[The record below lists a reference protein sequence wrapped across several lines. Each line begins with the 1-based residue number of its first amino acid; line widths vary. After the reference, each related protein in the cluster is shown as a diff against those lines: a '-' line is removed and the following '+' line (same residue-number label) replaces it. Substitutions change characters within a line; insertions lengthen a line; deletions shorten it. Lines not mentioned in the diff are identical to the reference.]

1 MDYMDTEEERRRRD
15 LHKAEAETAKLEQ
28 KLAELRRK
36 ERSARTRLKST
47 TRHETWHA
55 RRLAAQDR
63 QAGYDG
69 EMAEARHYVRSLT
82 PQAYVKALQPF
93 AAAHQ
98 DASIVEVEVL
108 AVRANFEEWTARGK
122 ALLLDLARAR
132 YADECRTFE
141 AWQKE
146 HPDETGWRDK
156 PATRAQWMLIWR
168 TIEALNLNDRPERLT
183 RGQAHD
189 WLQEHGA
196 NVRLSGSDARQDGGE
211 PEGALL

>member
-1 MDYMDTEEERRRRD
+1 MDYMDTDEERRRRE

-28 KLAELRRK
+28 RLAELRRK
-36 ERSARTRLKST
+36 ARSARSRLKST

-69 EMAEARHYVRSLT
+69 EMAEARHYVRWLPMS
-82 PQAYVKALQPF
+82 AYVRALQPF
-93 AAAHQ
+93 AEANPNT
-98 DASIVEVEVL
+98 SVVELEVM
-108 AVRANFEEWTARGK
+108 AVQANLDDWTTAGK
-122 ALLLDLARAR
+122 GLLLDLARAR

-141 AWQKE
+141 AWLKD
-146 HPDETGWRDK
+146 HPGEKDWRDK

-168 TIEALNLNDRPERLT
+168 TVEALKLNDRPERLT

-196 NVRLSGSDARQDGGE
+196 NVRLRNPDRPGE
-211 PEGALL
+211 GEKPEGTLL

>member
-1 MDYMDTEEERRRRD
+1 MDYMDTEEERRRRE
-15 LHKAEAETAKLEQ
+15 LHRAEAEAAKLEQ

-36 ERSARTRLKST
+36 ARSARSRLKST

-69 EMAEARHYVRSLT
+69 EMAEARHFLRSMPLS
-82 PQAYVKALQPF
+82 AYTKALEPY
-93 AAAHQ
+93 AEVYPET
-98 DASIVEVEVL
+98 SVVELEVM
-108 AVRANFEEWTARGK
+108 AVNANLHDWTAAGK

-132 YADECRTFE
+132 YAEECRTFE
-141 AWQKE
+141 AWLKE
-146 HPDETGWRDK
+146 HPNEKGWRDK

-168 TIEALNLNDRPERLT
+168 TVEALKLNDRPERLT
-183 RGQAHD
+183 RGEAHD

-196 NVRLSGSDARQDGGE
+196 NVRLRGPDRHEGDSE
-211 PEGALL
+211 PEGTLL